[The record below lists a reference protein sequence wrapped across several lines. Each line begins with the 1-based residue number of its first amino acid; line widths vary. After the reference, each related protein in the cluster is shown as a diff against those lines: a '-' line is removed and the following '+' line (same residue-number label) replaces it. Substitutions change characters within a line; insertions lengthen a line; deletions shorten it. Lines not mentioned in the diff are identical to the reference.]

1 MTNGYSVLF
10 RLSNCH
16 RIGYQSH
23 RGNKLGDEAAKG
35 GIMGILI
42 LLVFF
47 FIDLC
52 TKQAA
57 CFSSYLTV
65 K

>member
-10 RLSNCH
+10 RLSKCH

-23 RGNKLGDEAAKG
+23 CVNEIGDEAAKG
-35 GIMGILI
+35 GITGIFI

-52 TKQAA
+52 TKRAA